1 MIPTCMKIQVVAAG
15 LDETLSA
22 MSGRQGTGKTKLAWL
37 WPGIGEQ
44 SLLVCKETRTGF
56 TRSFTSS
63 ETYLHN

>member
-1 MIPTCMKIQVVAAG
+1 MNIQVVAAG

-22 MSGRQGTGKTKLAWL
+22 MSGRQGTGKPKLGWL

-44 SLLVCKETRTGF
+44 SLLGCKETRTGF

-63 ETYLHN
+63 ETYLHNN